1 MAGTLWYRLKA
12 DHVYQRRFGNSADL
26 AKALGSSHW
35 YIISRR
41 PSVRIAEDSAQL
53 DHEILTVDFA
63 TRDNLSGPER
73 LHTFGLDFRQLGAIR
88 DFRTYEDGAY
98 FSFTLNDELMH
109 GDAWALASLLSLADA
124 NVARQE
130 VLYVGQAFG
139 REGSNNAWERTRK
152 HEKLQRIYED
162 HVNDDCEIF
171 VAPLSLER
179 CGFLNDDHIDDTEY
193 GPDLDDYYDTFVDTK
208 GGILKPAVDLIE
220 HAMISYFAPSYND
233 MLTVWRTEKPTE
245 AMQKM
250 RSTGFRLLHL
260 HLSGWWGL
268 ARFYSAEQPEAPR
281 SHFISRDFPT
291 PPGEAVL
298 RGTAAGNLDRWDI
311 SAQLVREGKEIFA
324 RKSEGA
330 GVFLRVFGAEAPKV
344 RKPPGIHLPRPV
356 PQGAG
361 SQRSSNTHE
370 NIRSVIH
377 AAREAERKEN
387 EPVRHSGQPSYDPQ
401 TGTIA
406 VGVRPRSDETIRL
419 RLHDPKSNEVDT
431 ALIVGNPDSGKSTL
445 LTLITA
451 EVIAAGR
458 FIAIPCDPTGKNKF
472 MEAWNGLVI
481 NDRLIATDLDGTL
494 GNLTLV
500 RRIINDRLE
509 DGYSRS
515 EDEAS
520 DIILLI
526 DDADTLLE
534 NDLGASLI
542 IDVLE
547 RGSHVGVGLQL
558 VVSDIAKF
566 KNNPDLMYALVC
578 CSTMHAFAPEQPNF
592 AGDLIA
598 IYGDRRPE
606 TWRDGT
612 LSFIL
617 HRHASTKSLGLLVA
631 VVSSDFT
638 PIEARSWCM
647 QRMAEAGIIVTEW
660 HPTPGDPDSWTGIQT
675 FAFQIYS
682 LRRHQD
688 TWALVAQISTSSQAT
703 DFKSVD
709 MISWANDVIEIG
721 YTVENERWQ
730 RGPTTGQPG
739 DLTLY
744 SDIKGDI
751 IANDTEDAIKE
762 MLFDMY

>member
-12 DHVYQRRFGNSADL
+12 DHVYQRRFGNSAEL

-41 PSVRIAEDSAQL
+41 ASVRIIEDSAQL

-63 TRDNLSGPER
+63 TRDNLGSPER
-73 LHTFGLDFRQLGAIR
+73 LHTYGSDFRQLGAIC

-109 GDAWALASLLSLADA
+109 GDAWALASLLSFADA
-124 NVARQE
+124 DVARQE

-179 CGFLNDDHIDDTEY
+179 RGFLNDDHIDDTEH
-193 GPDLDDYYDTFVDTK
+193 GPDLDDYYSIFVDTN
-208 GGILKPAVDLIE
+208 GGILKPSVDLIE

-233 MLTVWRTEKPTE
+233 VLTVWRAEKPTE

-250 RSTGFRLLHL
+250 RSAGFRLLHL

-291 PPGEAVL
+291 PSGEAVL
-298 RGTAAGNLDRWDI
+298 RDIAGSKLHRWDI

-330 GVFLRVFGAEAPKV
+330 GVLLRVFGASAPEV

-356 PQGAG
+356 PQRAA

-377 AAREAERKEN
+377 AAREAERKES
-387 EPVRHSGQPSYDPQ
+387 EPIRHSGQPSYDPQ

-406 VGVRPRSDETIRL
+406 VGVRPHSDETIRV
-419 RLHDPKSNEVDT
+419 RLHDPKSNEVDS
-431 ALIVGNPDSGKSTL
+431 ALIVGNPDSGKSSL
-445 LTLITA
+445 LAMITA
-451 EVIAAGR
+451 EAIATGK
-458 FIAIPCDPTGKNKF
+458 FIAIPCYPAGNNNF

-481 NDRLIATDLDGTL
+481 DDRFIATGLDGTIA
-494 GNLTLV
+494 NLTLV

-509 DGYSRS
+509 GGYRRS
-515 EDEAS
+515 EDAAS
-520 DIILLI
+520 DIILPI
-526 DDADTLLE
+526 DDADILLE
-534 NDLGASLI
+534 NDLGARLV

-547 RGSHVGVGLQL
+547 HGGHVGVGLQL
-558 VVSDIAKF
+558 VVSDITRF
-566 KNNPDLMYALVC
+566 KDNPDLMYALVSC
-578 CSTMHAFAPEQPNF
+578 GTMHAFAPDQPNF
-592 AGDLIA
+592 ATDLIA
-598 IYGDRRPE
+598 MYGDRRAE

-612 LSFIL
+612 RSFIL
-617 HRHASTKSLGLLVA
+617 HRNASTMSLGLLVA

-660 HPTPGDPDSWTGIQT
+660 HPVPGDPDSWTGIQSL
-675 FAFQIYS
+675 AFKFYS

-688 TWALVAQISTSSQAT
+688 AWALVAQISRSSLPT

-709 MISWANDVIEIG
+709 MISWANNIIRIG
-721 YTVENERWQ
+721 YTVENECWQ
-730 RGPTTGQPG
+730 RGPTTSQP
-739 DLTLY
+739 DSLSLY